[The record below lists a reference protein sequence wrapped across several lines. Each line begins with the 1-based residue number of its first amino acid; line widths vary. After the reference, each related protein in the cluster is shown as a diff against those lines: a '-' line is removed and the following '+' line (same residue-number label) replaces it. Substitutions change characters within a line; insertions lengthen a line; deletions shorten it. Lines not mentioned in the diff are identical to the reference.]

1 MTKDPYAILG
11 VAPGADPE
19 EIKKAYR
26 RKTKEC
32 HPDLHPDDPTAGER
46 MAEVNA
52 AYDMLQNPEKY
63 AQEQRREEAQRQ
75 YSQQQQGYQQ
85 YSQGNGYT
93 YYTYTYNPFEG
104 FDEKDENADNPFYG
118 FRRSS
123 PVKFSFFPFFGI
135 LRWIFYINAIGWLL
149 RLIGGLFLR

>member
-1 MTKDPYAILG
+1 MTKDPYTILG
-11 VAPGADPE
+11 VAPGAGQE

-26 RKTKEC
+26 LKTKEY
-32 HPDLHPDDPTAGER
+32 HPDLHPDDPTAGEK

-63 AQEQRREEAQRQ
+63 AAEQRREEAQRQ
-75 YSQQQQGYQQ
+75 YSQQQSYQQ

-104 FDEKDENADNPFYG
+104 FDENEEKADNQFYG
-118 FRRSS
+118 FRNQQPTSFRIF
-123 PVKFSFFPFFGI
+123 PIFSIF
-135 LRWIFYINAIGWLL
+135 RWIFYINAIGWLL
-149 RLIGGLFLR
+149 RLVGGLFLR